1 MEEPQ
6 LAADIA
12 NYISQYVVDF
22 VKSQQKV
29 SLINLGILLM
39 KDYHCEE
46 RFRRI

>member
-22 VKSQQKV
+22 VKQQKV
-29 SLINLGILLM
+29 SQINLGIL
-39 KDYHCEE
+39 
-46 RFRRI
+46 